1 MRRQIYLHIG
11 FPKTGTTSIQT
22 WLTEHAPALAAHGVL
37 YPAHGRDGQE
47 YQYGH
52 HRLARSLVERPLSEL
67 TVTWPDMAR
76 LRDEMETSP
85 AQTIVISSEDF
96 SMRLQQPEVDLLAQH
111 LADFDVR
118 IVCYVRRQDEFI
130 ISLWSTAVAYYGE
143 ADPLSCYLDHS
154 RLDYAGTISPW
165 ARAFGP
171 GAILLRVFER
181 SQLVGGDAVEDFLSV
196 CGIVDSVGFTPLD
209 HTHHNRRLP
218 AHISLIQAYLNAHQI
233 DRGTITRAGAL
244 SSMLDHGE
252 TGTPLLG
259 RADRMALLARH
270 DAGNRSLAQT
280 YLGRS
285 DGRLF
290 YDLTIP
296 DDGASSAEVNAD
308 THSGVAS
315 AIARLVDDTYV
326 AVTAGN
332 HLPDTGTCR
341 DLPESFRS
349 MSDDAWLETL
359 LATTT
364 KPIVNGFCFPRFP
377 DPSIQVAFVGTESE
391 MAIREAFNFY
401 LVSDGYSRA
410 LGMPL
415 TLDRNF
421 LDFGVGWGR
430 FPRIFWKDVRA
441 SNLYGCDVDPDAL
454 ALCRKTGVPG
464 TFDRLYPRGRLPYP
478 DRHFDGGIAY
488 SVFTHLSEDAH
499 THWMCELARVM
510 RPGAVFCMTL
520 EPRRFAE
527 FIEQIPDKP
536 LTDWHIGLKRFAG
549 EGNRLRA
556 EFDAGQLAYLP
567 TGGGMHRQA
576 SEYGDAIVPPDFIE
590 REWGHAFALRAYID
604 DPSRYWQAVAVM
616 QRI

>member
-52 HRLARSLVERPLSEL
+52 HRLARSLVERPMSEL
-67 TVTWPDMAR
+67 TVTW
-76 LRDEMETSP
+76 
-85 AQTIVISSEDF
+85 
-96 SMRLQQPEVDLLAQH
+96 
-111 LADFDVR
+111 
-118 IVCYVRRQDEFI
+118 
-130 ISLWSTAVAYYGE
+130 
-143 ADPLSCYLDHS
+143 
-154 RLDYAGTISPW
+154 
-165 ARAFGP
+165 
-171 GAILLRVFER
+171 
-181 SQLVGGDAVEDFLSV
+181 
-196 CGIVDSVGFTPLD
+196 
-209 HTHHNRRLP
+209 
-218 AHISLIQAYLNAHQI
+218 
-233 DRGTITRAGAL
+233 
-244 SSMLDHGE
+244 
-252 TGTPLLG
+252 
-259 RADRMALLARH
+259 
-270 DAGNRSLAQT
+270 
-280 YLGRS
+280 
-285 DGRLF
+285 
-290 YDLTIP
+290 
-296 DDGASSAEVNAD
+296 
-308 THSGVAS
+308 
-315 AIARLVDDTYV
+315 
-326 AVTAGN
+326 
-332 HLPDTGTCR
+332 
-341 DLPESFRS
+341 
-349 MSDDAWLETL
+349 
-359 LATTT
+359 
-364 KPIVNGFCFPRFP
+364 
-377 DPSIQVAFVGTESE
+377 E

-464 TFDRLYPRGRLPYP
+464 TFDRLYPRGRLPYL

-536 LTDWHIGLKRFAG
+536 LTDWHIGLRHASPCIG
-549 EGNRLRA
+549 VWRCHRAARLHRA
-556 EFDAGQLAYLP
+556 RMGP
-567 TGGGMHRQA
+567 C
-576 SEYGDAIVPPDFIE
+576 V
-590 REWGHAFALRAYID
+590 RATRVY
-604 DPSRYWQAVAVM
+604 R
-616 QRI
+616 